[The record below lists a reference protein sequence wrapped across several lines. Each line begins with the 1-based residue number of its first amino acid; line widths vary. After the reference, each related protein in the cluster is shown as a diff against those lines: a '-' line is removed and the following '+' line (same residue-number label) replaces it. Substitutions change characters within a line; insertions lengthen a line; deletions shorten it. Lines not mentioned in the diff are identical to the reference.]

1 MPLIVGFRG
10 HSGVGKDT
18 ACRLL
23 KTVLAG
29 RTTIDSCAIAAKVK
43 SIAHSLYSH
52 LGHQHP
58 SHYDTFRPDRY
69 ISLPLIDKSPVEI
82 WCALGDAMRDRV
94 YVNSWIDA
102 AITQAQS
109 SVATIFCLTD
119 VRYPSEIDAIRR
131 SGGVVVNVINP
142 RAKPLNSPADHAL
155 DHWPGTYDYDLVN
168 DGTET
173 ELENR
178 VHRLGGKLLHRV
190 AALVDSNRT
199 VVTVQE

>member
-1 MPLIVGFRG
+1 MSLIVGFRG

-18 ACRLL
+18 ACRIL

-29 RTTIDSCAIAAKVK
+29 RATVESCAIAARVK

-58 SHYDTFRPDRY
+58 SHYDTCRPDRY
-69 ISLPLIDKSPVEI
+69 VKLPLIDKSPVDI
-82 WCALGDAMRDRV
+82 WCALGAAMRDYV
-94 YVNSWIDA
+94 YTNSWIDA
-102 AITQAQS
+102 AILHAQAS
-109 SVATIFCLTD
+109 DATLFCLTD
-119 VRYPSEIDAIRR
+119 VRYPSEVEAVRR
-131 SGGVVVNVINP
+131 SGGVIVNVINP

-155 DHWPGTYDYDLVN
+155 DHWSGTYDYDLVN

-178 VHRLGGKLLHRV
+178 VHRLSVKLLHRV
-190 AALVDSNRT
+190 DANRT
-199 VVTVQE
+199 DVKVPE